1 MKRIITLACASLL
14 ALGACFHGLSSL
26 TSAQGLADLALPAET
41 LKDQFERA
49 PGLLARYGSLNLS
62 TVHGETDLPEVPTY
76 RLVAECSGAQCTST
90 NPDIGLSL
98 VTGISDLVLVND
110 GTEAPGTG
118 HGVTAGVMAT
128 EHMGQDVTTFGAWMH
143 HGGFSVQ
150 TRSGMQEDI
159 NLDARS
165 GIAGGVLA
173 DARPA
178 GSVTRRGLVVGRP
191 FSRENRGDRLLG
203 DTALSYDMGAGALH
217 ADTAGVVN
225 IDRSAAHSAPTVTLS
240 SVTVGPDGTFAHG
253 AAADRIHDGFYG
265 SGHAETAGNFEQSNI
280 VSAFGSKRSDT

>member
-1 MKRIITLACASLL
+1 MKRIIPLACASLL

-26 TSAQGLADLALPAET
+26 TSVQALADLTLPAET
-41 LKDQFERA
+41 LKNQFE
-49 PGLLARYGSLNLS
+49 GARDLSARSDSLILS

-76 RLVAECSGAQCTST
+76 LILAECSGAQCTVT
-90 NPDIGLSL
+90 NPDTGLSL

-110 GTEAPGTG
+110 GTEALGTR

-143 HGGFSVQ
+143 HSGFSVQ
-150 TRSGMQEDI
+150 TRSGMQEGI
-159 NLDARS
+159 ILDARS

-178 GSVTRRGLVVGRP
+178 CSVTWRVLVVGRP

-217 ADTAGVVN
+217 TDIAGIVN

-240 SVTVGPDGTFAHG
+240 NVTVGPDGTFAHV
-253 AAADRIHDGFYG
+253 AAVDRIQDGFYG
-265 SGHAETAGNFEQSNI
+265 SGHAETAGIFEQSNI